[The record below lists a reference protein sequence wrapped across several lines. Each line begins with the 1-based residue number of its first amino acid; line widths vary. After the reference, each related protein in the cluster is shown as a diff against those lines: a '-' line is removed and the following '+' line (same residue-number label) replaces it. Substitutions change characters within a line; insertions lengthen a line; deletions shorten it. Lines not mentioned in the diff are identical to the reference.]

1 MEGQP
6 LDRAPWKAWS
16 ELREAVVGRQL
27 FTSLDPLL
35 FLVNKVGL
43 GLGFR
48 IYHKP

>member
-6 LDRAPWKAWS
+6 LDRPPWKAWS

-35 FLVNKVGL
+35 FLVNKVGSN
-43 GLGFR
+43 F
-48 IYHKP
+48 